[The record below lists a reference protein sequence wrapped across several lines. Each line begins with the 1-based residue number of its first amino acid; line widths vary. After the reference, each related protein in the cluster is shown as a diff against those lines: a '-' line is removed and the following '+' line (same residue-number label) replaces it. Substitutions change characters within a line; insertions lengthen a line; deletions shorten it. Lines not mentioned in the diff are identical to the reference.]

1 MQYLLTISFRRLAVL
16 LVFWLFSLLAAAVF
30 ADEHQTVPPSKH
42 RLNFGVFSYLGQ
54 EQTEAK
60 YAPLIAY
67 LNSVLVTEEVILHV
81 LPQSEL
87 NQRIR
92 DSEVDIVTTNPT
104 HFLVA
109 RAQYPL
115 TGVIA
120 TLVES
125 HQGLPSYQL
134 GGAILTSA
142 DRQDINSLQDIKNKR
157 VAVPSRENMGGYL
170 AQVYELFQDNI
181 RLPDDIQEL
190 QELGTHY
197 EAVRAVIEGRVDV
210 AFVRDGIV
218 EQLQRNG
225 KLEES
230 AVKFINLQPNSN
242 FTHQVSTRL
251 YPEWPVFALP
261 HVNDRAIR
269 HVAAALFS
277 LEPEHPAAQQAGI
290 YGFTVPADYL
300 SVEELARA
308 LRLPPFEKI
317 PDFTLMDAWE
327 RWQYLIL
334 IIMLATLVILTLSLS
349 LAWHWG
355 KTHIERVR
363 FKTLLQGLGE
373 GVYGVDRQGQCTFIN
388 DAALKMLQVTS
399 SQALGQDQHRLF
411 HHHYQNGKVYPH
423 ADCPIVKTLEDG
435 RQRQQRDWFIRY
447 NGGSFPVEM
456 TVTPLFAK
464 DRISGAVV
472 AFSDITQ
479 RVRAE
484 QENKRLTEYNR
495 MLLESAG
502 DGIYGCDMQG
512 LCTFINPAAL
522 AMLGLEYQEVIGKDQ
537 HEVFHHLH
545 PDGSDYPHED
555 CPVHLTL
562 AQGKWQECEDHFVHS
577 RGDTFPVHMK
587 VSPVF
592 EEREQVGAVVVFQDI
607 TKQKAMEKQLIALT
621 TTDDLTGLY
630 NRRYFQMQLKKE
642 FSRYQRSFAD
652 NAVLMIDLDHFKH
665 INDSFGHAAGDK
677 VLREFAGLLMQQQRS
692 SDLSARVGGEEFAL
706 LLPDT
711 SLKDAMT
718 FANRFREQVAAKV
731 FIFEEQT
738 IPLTVSIGCTLMSLD
753 DSRPDMALARA
764 DKALY
769 QAKEKGRNQVVAVS

>member
-1 MQYLLTISFRRLAVL
+1 MQYWPNFCPRRLTVL
-16 LVFWLFSLLAAAVF
+16 LVFALLGLLAFPALANETLPV
-30 ADEHQTVPPSKH
+30 QPSKNILH
-42 RLNFGVFSYLGQ
+42 FGVFSYLGN
-54 EQTEAK
+54 ERTEAK

-67 LNSVLVTEEVILHV
+67 LNTVLVTDEVVLHV
-81 LPQSEL
+81 LPQDEL
-87 NQRIR
+87 NRRIR
-92 DSEVDIVTTNPT
+92 DGEIDLVTTNPT
-104 HFLVA
+104 HFLLA
-109 RAQYPL
+109 RTHYPL

-125 HQGLPSYQL
+125 DDGRPVYRL
-134 GGAILTSA
+134 GGAIVAAA
-142 DRQDINSLQDIKNKR
+142 DRQDINTLQDIKNKR
-157 VAVPSRENMGGYL
+157 VAAPSRENLGGYRSQ
-170 AQVYELFQDNI
+170 AYELFLAGI

-190 QELGTHY
+190 QELGTHH
-197 EAVRAVIEGRVDV
+197 EAVRAVMDGRADV
-210 AFVRDGIV
+210 AFVRDGIL
-218 EQLQRNG
+218 EQMQRNG
-225 KLEES
+225 QLQEQ
-230 AVKFINLQPNSN
+230 AVKLINPQFNSD

-261 HVNDRAIR
+261 HVNDRTIR

-277 LEPEHPAAQQAGI
+277 LDPEHPAAQQAGI

-300 SVEELARA
+300 PVEAMARA
-308 LRLPPFEKI
+308 LRLPPFENI

-327 RWQYLIL
+327 RWRGLLLIV
-334 IIMLATLVILTLSLS
+334 MLATLVILTLSLS

-355 KTHIERVR
+355 KAHIERVR

-373 GVYGVDRQGQCTFIN
+373 GVYGVNRQGECTFIN
-388 DAALKMLQVTS
+388 QAALRMLQVTS

-456 TVTPLFAK
+456 TVTPLFSK
-464 DRISGAVV
+464 DRINGAVV

-502 DGIYGCDMQG
+502 DGIYGCDMHG

-522 AMLGLEYQEVIGKDQ
+522 TMLGFEYQDVIGKDQ
-537 HEVFHHLH
+537 HRVFHYCY
-545 PDGSDYPHED
+545 PDGSAYHNKD
-555 CPVHLTL
+555 CPVHQTL
-562 AQGKWQECEDHFVHS
+562 AQGKLQECEDHFVRS
-577 RGDTFPVHMK
+577 SGDTFPVHMK

-607 TKQKAMEKQLIALT
+607 TKQKAMEQQLIALT
-621 TTDDLTGLY
+621 TTDDLTGLH

-642 FSRYQRSFAD
+642 FLRYQRSFAD
-652 NAVLMIDLDHFKH
+652 NAVLMIDLDHFKR
-665 INDSFGHAAGDK
+665 INDNFGHAAGDK
-677 VLREFAGLLMQQQRS
+677 VLREFGALLMQQRS

-711 SLKDAMT
+711 SLKDAIT
-718 FANRFREQVAAKV
+718 FANRFREQVAVNV
-731 FIFEEQT
+731 FQYEQQS
-738 IPLTVSIGCTLMSLD
+738 IPLTVSIGCTLMSPD
-753 DSRPDMALARA
+753 DTRPDMSLARA
-764 DKALY
+764 DRALY
-769 QAKEKGRNQVVAVS
+769 QAKESGRNRVVAFS